1 VSTGID
7 NAVGFAPEE
16 VARVSV
22 REARLK
28 WVVVVDETV
37 PAGRMANAVAC
48 VAATTGEAVSGLIGP
63 SSPDASGQE
72 HLGLPWTGCAILRA
86 TPARLAEIREK
97 AVASEGVLVAEMP
110 ALAQATRVY
119 DEYMAELAETKPADL
134 ATCAI
139 SVVGPRNRVA
149 KLVKGLELLS

>member
-1 VSTGID
+1 VSSGID

-16 VARVSV
+16 VAQVST

-28 WVVVVDETV
+28 WVVVVDDTV
-37 PAGRMANAVAC
+37 PAWRVANAIAC
-48 VAATTGEAVSGLIGP
+48 VAAATGDAVSGLIGP
-63 SSPDASGQE
+63 NCPDASG
-72 HLGLPWTGCAILRA
+72 HDHHGLPWIGCAILRA

-97 AVASEGVLVAEMP
+97 AVAGAGVLVAEMP